1 MKRLSAGDAAL
12 KKELDRWYKKTNR
25 PAFIPDDPVKFLRRY
40 AKLTDIE
47 IAAFLAAAIAWG
59 RRDLILRSAERMFA
73 LMGPSPFDF
82 VMSGGALSGETLHGE
97 NSGYSDNY
105 KSPQRPARESVR
117 RVCTLRAQSRGRCI
131 HRTFFESDLR
141 YFCRGFRFCYEKYGG
156 LERIFSEAPD
166 MWEGIALFRDEM
178 AAANGGLYTR
188 HIANPGGLKAKPAA
202 GASACK
208 RIHLA
213 LRWLVR
219 KGPVDLGSW
228 KNISPSALYIPLDL
242 HVARAARRLGLLNR
256 KSNDKKAVIAL
267 TEKLREFCPQDPVK
281 YDFALFSLSLENGG

>member
-1 MKRLSAGDAAL
+1 LKRLSASDAAL
-12 KKELDRWYKKTNR
+12 KKELDRWYKKNCR
-25 PAFIPDDPVKFLRRY
+25 SAFIPGDPVKFPHRY
-40 AKLTDIE
+40 AQSADIE

-82 VMSGGALSGETLHGE
+82 VMSGGEALFSKTSLRK
-97 NSGYSDNY
+97 NAGYSDNY
-105 KSPQRPARESVR
+105 DKSK
-117 RVCTLRAQSRGRCI
+117 GRCI

-156 LERIFSEAPD
+156 LEKIFSEAAD
-166 MWEGIALFRDEM
+166 IWEGIALFRDEM
-178 AAANGGLYTR
+178 ASANSGLYTR
-188 HIANPGGLKAKPAA
+188 HIANPGRLNPKTSAQ

-208 RIHLA
+208 RINLA

-219 KGPVDLGSW
+219 KGPVDLGIW
-228 KNISPSALYIPLDL
+228 KNISPAALYIPLDL
-242 HVARAARRLGLLNR
+242 HVSRAARRLGLQKR

-267 TEKLREFCPQDPVK
+267 TEKLREFCPEDPVK
-281 YDFALFSLSLENGG
+281 YDFALFSLSLENSG